1 MIESLSLKEENIIKD
16 TRNLQEP
23 NYTEIEDIRNL
34 FSTQE
39 KETIV
44 IKDYLEILRI
54 L

>member
-23 NYTEIEDIRNL
+23 NYTAIEDIRNL